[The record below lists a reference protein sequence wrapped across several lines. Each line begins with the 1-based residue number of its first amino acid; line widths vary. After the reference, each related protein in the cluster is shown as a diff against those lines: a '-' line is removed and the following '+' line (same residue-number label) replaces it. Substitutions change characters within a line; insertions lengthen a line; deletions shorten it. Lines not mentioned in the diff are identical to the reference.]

1 MDLKSL
7 LEDSVSKLEISNYEK
22 KTNEELEVQV
32 FNQVYN
38 SFDNTSLKEK
48 SIIPSF
54 YIPLPKPE
62 DILGIKLL
70 EESRSKL
77 LKNISKDLLDNNELK
92 NLYTLLCEHQTV
104 TDKDEGEKFINYKN
118 FLKVKEVVIPK
129 CRKFFTP
136 AIFAKLQQGDPD
148 GRISMTAFFNYV
160 MRKTWHYQTRV
171 GLSLYD
177 IKGQGYLR
185 ETDLETYIL
194 ELIPTLPKLEDLEE
208 SFYNFYICT
217 AVRKFFFFL
226 DPLRTHRVK
235 IQDVL
240 ACGFLD
246 DLLEL
251 RDEGLSVKKLEQNW
265 FSAASALRIY
275 GQYLHLDKDHNGILS
290 KEELAA
296 YGTGTLTSVF
306 IERVFQESLTFETQM
321 DYKTYLDFVLALENK
336 GEPQALQYLF
346 RFLDIR
352 HQGYLDSFTLLYFFK
367 AISDEITDSEQEP
380 IKFEDVKDEI
390 FDMAKPKD
398 PCKITLQD
406 LIACGQGELI
416 VSILID
422 VNGFWS
428 YESREDGGKQLEEK

>member
-7 LEDSVSKLEISNYEK
+7 LEDSVSKLEISDYEK
-22 KTNEELEVQV
+22 KANEELEVQV

-296 YGTGTLTSVF
+296 YGT
-306 IERVFQESLTFETQM
+306 
-321 DYKTYLDFVLALENK
+321 ALENK